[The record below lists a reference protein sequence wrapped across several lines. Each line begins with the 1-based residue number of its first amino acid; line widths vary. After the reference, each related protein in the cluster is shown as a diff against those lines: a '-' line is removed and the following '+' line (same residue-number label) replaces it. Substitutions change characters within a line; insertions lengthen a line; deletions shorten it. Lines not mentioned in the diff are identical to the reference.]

1 MPPLLGWLV
10 AQALQAQTFLDLDLD
25 RLSYSSSA
33 WLLGAAGPQIK
44 VEGEAM

>member
-25 RLSYSSSA
+25 RLRYSSSA
-33 WLLGAAGPQIK
+33 WLPGSRPRIK